1 MRQFLKALVLLP
13 IGAGKIGYPA
23 LWLPAHTTTARA
35 AGIVSQDPDNPLAFC
50 RQHAELDT
58 LVGGAGDDTLTSA
71 GHFLAYES
79 LQTSAPC

>member
-50 RQHAELDT
+50 RQHADSIPLSVEPETT
-58 LVGGAGDDTLTSA
+58 L
-71 GHFLAYES
+71 
-79 LQTSAPC
+79 